1 MPKMS
6 EKHDET
12 DLDKI
17 NKIVV
22 ETNIKIVSQ
31 RNAVAKKYYNSTNF
45 ICHENIRH
53 LFYIYNNA
61 KLKGERALEEDQIP
75 DYCSDEDIRKEQT
88 QRNYTL
94 AKLFS
99 SGINTSSSDL
109 KSSINSNKSQ
119 QLKKPQI
126 PKSSKS
132 KINQQVTEETSLP
145 MPPSPK
151 KG

>member
-12 DLDKI
+12 DLNKI

-45 ICHENIRH
+45 ICHEKIRH

-61 KLKGERALEEDQIP
+61 KLKGERALEEDKIP

-88 QRNYTL
+88 REITL
-94 AKLFS
+94 
-99 SGINTSSSDL
+99 
-109 KSSINSNKSQ
+109 SQ
-119 QLKKPQI
+119 SFFPRASTPAHLI
-126 PKSSKS
+126 
-132 KINQQVTEETSLP
+132 
-145 MPPSPK
+145 
-151 KG
+151 